1 MKEKLL
7 LKIALMVS
15 LIGVVSLFF
24 ISSNIDVEQ
33 KSIEKITFD
42 DIDKHVKVQGTVNE
56 MFENDKVMII
66 DIVQPTEITVVLFK
80 RNNESLAIKKWD
92 NIEVIGKVDEYEG
105 RLEIIGNRV
114 RVIG

>member
-7 LKIALMVS
+7 LKIALIVS
-15 LIGVVSLFF
+15 LIGITSLYL
-24 ISSNIDVEQ
+24 ISSNIEIDL

-42 DIDKHVKVQGTVNE
+42 DIDKNVKVQGIVND

-66 DIVQPTEITVVLFK
+66 DVVQPTEITVVLFK
-80 RNNESLAIKKWD
+80 RKNQSISISKGD

-105 RLEIIGNRV
+105 NLEIIGNRV
-114 RVIG
+114 RVIS